1 MCILCYIISINDVV
15 GVCFEVIIR
24 FHNYYCC
31 GFSVNK
37 YVFSN
42 KAYDDVTS
50 VTDIISNYPINMFD
64 FKQTMRDYAHHLCYK
79 NEDTLISQHITVTDC
94 ISKLDDKKTE
104 CEKKVFR
111 LAPLNLESKGEVL
124 DYSRQYTQC
133 TLPYKYILG

>member
-1 MCILCYIISINDVV
+1 MKLFFGSIII
-15 GVCFEVIIR
+15 VIA
-24 FHNYYCC
+24 

-42 KAYDDVTS
+42 KAYDGVTT
-50 VTDIISNYPINMFD
+50 VTDIIPTYPVDMFD
-64 FKQTMRDYAHHLCYK
+64 FKKTMQDYAHHLCYK
-79 NEDTLISQHITVTDC
+79 NEDTLISQHVSVSEC

-111 LAPLNLESKGEVL
+111 LAPLNLESEVEVL
-124 DYSRQYTQC
+124 NYSRQYTQC

>member
-1 MCILCYIISINDVV
+1 MKLLLGFII
-15 GVCFEVIIR
+15 IIVA
-24 FHNYYCC
+24 

-37 YVFSN
+37 NLFSN

-50 VTDIISNYPINMFD
+50 VTDIITNYPVNMFD
-64 FKQTMRDYAHHLCYK
+64 FKQTMQDYAHHLCYK
-79 NEDTLISQHITVTDC
+79 NEDTLTSQHITVTDC
-94 ISKLDDKKTE
+94 ISKLDDKKIE
-104 CEKKVFR
+104 CEKKIFR

>member
-1 MCILCYIISINDVV
+1 MKLLLGFII
-15 GVCFEVIIR
+15 IIVA
-24 FHNYYCC
+24 

-37 YVFSN
+37 NLFSN
-42 KAYDDVTS
+42 QAYDDVTS
-50 VTDIISNYPINMFD
+50 VTDIITNYPVNVFD
-64 FKQTMRDYAHHLCYK
+64 FKQTMQDYAHHLCYK
-79 NEDTLISQHITVTDC
+79 NEDTLTSQHITVTDC
-94 ISKLDDKKTE
+94 ISKLDDKKIE

>member
-1 MCILCYIISINDVV
+1 LKLLLGFII
-15 GVCFEVIIR
+15 IIVA
-24 FHNYYCC
+24 

>member
-1 MCILCYIISINDVV
+1 MKLLLGFII
-15 GVCFEVIIR
+15 IIVA
-24 FHNYYCC
+24 

-37 YVFSN
+37 NLFSN

-50 VTDIISNYPINMFD
+50 VTDIITSYPVNMFD
-64 FKQTMRDYAHHLCYK
+64 FKQTMQDYAHHLCYK
-79 NEDTLISQHITVTDC
+79 NEDTLTSQHITVTDC
-94 ISKLDDKKTE
+94 ISKLDDKKIE

>member
-1 MCILCYIISINDVV
+1 MKLLLGFII
-15 GVCFEVIIR
+15 IIVA
-24 FHNYYCC
+24 

-64 FKQTMRDYAHHLCYK
+64 FKQTMRNYAHHLCYK

>member
-1 MCILCYIISINDVV
+1 MKLLLGFII
-15 GVCFEVIIR
+15 IIVA
-24 FHNYYCC
+24 

-37 YVFSN
+37 NLFSN

-50 VTDIISNYPINMFD
+50 VTDIITNYPVNMFD
-64 FKQTMRDYAHHLCYK
+64 FKQTMQDYAHHLCYK
-79 NEDTLISQHITVTDC
+79 NEDTLTSQHITVTDC

>member
-1 MCILCYIISINDVV
+1 MKLLLGFII
-15 GVCFEVIIR
+15 IIVA
-24 FHNYYCC
+24 

-37 YVFSN
+37 NLFSN

-50 VTDIISNYPINMFD
+50 VTDIITNYPVNMFD
-64 FKQTMRDYAHHLCYK
+64 FKQTMQDYAHHLCYK
-79 NEDTLISQHITVTDC
+79 NEDTLTSQHITVNDC
-94 ISKLDDKKTE
+94 ISKLDDKKIE

>member
-1 MCILCYIISINDVV
+1 MKLLFGSLIIIVA
-15 GVCFEVIIR
+15 
-24 FHNYYCC
+24 

-42 KAYDDVTS
+42 KAYDDVTT
-50 VTDIISNYPINMFD
+50 VTDIIQTYPINMFD
-64 FKQTMRDYAHHLCYK
+64 FKKTMQDYANHLCYK
-79 NEDTLISQHITVTDC
+79 NEDTLISQHVSVSEC

-104 CEKKVFR
+104 CEKEVFR
-111 LAPLNLESKGEVL
+111 LAPLNIESKGEVL

>member
-1 MCILCYIISINDVV
+1 MKLVFGSLIIIVAV
-15 GVCFEVIIR
+15 
-24 FHNYYCC
+24 
-31 GFSVNK
+31 FSVNK

-42 KAYDDVTS
+42 KAYDGVTT
-50 VTDIISNYPINMFD
+50 VTDIISTYPVDMFY
-64 FKQTMRDYAHHLCYK
+64 FKKTMQDYAHHLCYK
-79 NEDTLISQHITVTDC
+79 NEDTLISQHVSVSEC

-111 LAPLNLESKGEVL
+111 LAPLNIESEGEVL

>member
-1 MCILCYIISINDVV
+1 LKLLLGFII
-15 GVCFEVIIR
+15 IIVA
-24 FHNYYCC
+24 

-37 YVFSN
+37 NLFSN

-50 VTDIISNYPINMFD
+50 VTDIITNYPVNMFD
-64 FKQTMRDYAHHLCYK
+64 FKQTMQDYAHHLCYK
-79 NEDTLISQHITVTDC
+79 NEDTLTSQHITVTDC
-94 ISKLDDKKTE
+94 ISKLDDKKIE

>member
-1 MCILCYIISINDVV
+1 MKLLLGFII
-15 GVCFEVIIR
+15 IIVA
-24 FHNYYCC
+24 

-42 KAYDDVTS
+42 KTYDDVTS

>member
-1 MCILCYIISINDVV
+1 MKLLLGFII
-15 GVCFEVIIR
+15 IIVA
-24 FHNYYCC
+24 

-37 YVFSN
+37 NLFSN

-50 VTDIISNYPINMFD
+50 VTDIITNYPVNMFD
-64 FKQTMRDYAHHLCYK
+64 FKQTMQDYAHHLCYK
-79 NEDTLISQHITVTDC
+79 NEDTLTSQHITVTDC
-94 ISKLDDKKTE
+94 ISKLDDKKIE